1 MKLGA
6 EHAAGADLLVV
17 LVVMGGQ
24 LKIRFQ
30 LGAGR
35 LAGLAIDKPFIFT
48 EAQKSRYARHI
59 MLPEVGEKGQ
69 AKSRLMRMLSRF
81 LDLEIPYLDIPGS
94 PVHEDP
100 LHPITSAGRE
110 SGARRKTRLARRC
123 FFYGA

>member
-35 LAGLAIDKPFIFT
+35 LAGLAIDKALKTPAIALDHRHAQVVFFWVMVVDGGVLHAQLAGNMLVAEGV
-48 EAQKSRYARHI
+48 EATGEQQILGHVENALFGV
-59 MLPEVGEKGQ
+59 LPVVVRLGQ
-69 AKSRLMRMLSRF
+69 C
-81 LDLEIPYLDIPGS
+81 GS
-94 PVHEDP
+94 GHAANLLID
-100 LHPITSAGRE
+100 R
-110 SGARRKTRLARRC
+110 
-123 FFYGA
+123 